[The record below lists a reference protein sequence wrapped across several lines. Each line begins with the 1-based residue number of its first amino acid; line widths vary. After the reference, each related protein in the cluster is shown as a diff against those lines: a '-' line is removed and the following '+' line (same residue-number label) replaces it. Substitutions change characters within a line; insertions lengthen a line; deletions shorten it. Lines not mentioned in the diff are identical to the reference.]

1 MKKILSV
8 LLILIALVGCTKQ
21 EKQKFN
27 TIFYDTFDTQIQY
40 LEYADSKKEFDKNTK
55 FVESEYKRLHK
66 LYDNY
71 RSYDGI
77 TNVKTLNENAGKKP
91 LKVDKDLLSLIK
103 FSKENY
109 EKTLGKVNIA
119 MGNVLTIWHYVREEN
134 AGEEDDKK
142 TILPKKEDLMNAN
155 EHSDI
160 NSVILDEK
168 NMTVFIKDPKVSID
182 FGAIAKG
189 YATEIIAREL
199 ESKGIKNASIN
210 AGGNVRTIGLPGDGR
225 KEWKIGLQNPDVNNK
240 KNIKILNI
248 NGSKSIVTSGD
259 YQRFFMHNG
268 KRYHHIV
275 DPKTLQ
281 PETLYR
287 AVSIVTDDSG
297 LADMLSTALYLSTKE
312 EAEKILNNYKGT
324 EIGIIWIDDKG
335 ATNTDNIND
344 IIDKEN

>member
-1 MKKILSV
+1 MKKIIGILV
-8 LLILIALVGCTKQ
+8 LVLVLVGCTGKQ
-21 EKQKFN
+21 KEKFN
-27 TIFYDTFDTQIQY
+27 TIFYNTFDTQIQY
-40 LEYADSKKEFDKNTK
+40 LEYANSKKEFNENSK

-71 RSYDGI
+71 RDYEGI

-91 LKVDKDLLSLIK
+91 LKVDKDLFNLVK

-119 MGNVLTIWHYVREEN
+119 MGNVLTIWHDIREEN
-134 AGEEDDKK
+134 AGQDDDTK
-142 TILPKKEDLMNAN
+142 TILPKQEDLIKAN

-160 NSVILDEK
+160 NSVVLDEK

-182 FGAIAKG
+182 FGAVAKG
-189 YATEIIAREL
+189 YATELIAKEL
-199 ESKGIKNASIN
+199 EEKGAKNASIN

-268 KRYHHIV
+268 KKYHHIV

-287 AVSIVTDDSG
+287 AVSVVTDDSG
-297 LADMLSTALYLSTKE
+297 LADMLSTALYISTKD
-312 EAEKILNNYKGT
+312 EAKKILENYKDI
-324 EIGIIWIDDKG
+324 EIGIVWVGDKET
-335 ATNTDNIND
+335 TNTENMEK